1 MAESESDEDSPLQQV
16 VGGLVTAL
24 TMLAAFGSL
33 AVGIDGWWIFF
44 VVGFAGVMPFALG
57 LTKLY
62 EARQA
67 SESQAGPGSVP
78 ADADEAALATLRRRY
93 AEGEIDEVEFEHRV
107 ERLLETESVADAREY
122 VARVTSEVDERTAR
136 DPGEADESGEADEPT
151 DRITETD
158 RER

>member
-33 AVGIDGWWIFF
+33 ALGVEGWWIFF
-44 VVGFAGVMPFALG
+44 VVGFAGVLPLAVG
-57 LTKLY
+57 LTRLY
-62 EARQA
+62 EARRET
-67 SESQAGPGSVP
+67 ESASVP
-78 ADADEAALATLRRRY
+78 ADADEDALAALRRRY

-122 VARVTSEVDERTAR
+122 VDRVTTEVDETAAR
-136 DPGEADESGEADEPT
+136 ESGESAESGDLV
-151 DRITETD
+151 TETD